1 MPGGIHFFCPHY
13 ATALFRW
20 NELHIAAGYSAR
32 RFSDEDVMTA
42 AGILEG
48 FLTQQ

>member
-1 MPGGIHFFCPHY
+1 M
-13 ATALFRW
+13 LQ
-20 NELHIAAGYSAR
+20 IAAGYSPTG
-32 RFSDEDVMTA
+32 FSDKDVMTA